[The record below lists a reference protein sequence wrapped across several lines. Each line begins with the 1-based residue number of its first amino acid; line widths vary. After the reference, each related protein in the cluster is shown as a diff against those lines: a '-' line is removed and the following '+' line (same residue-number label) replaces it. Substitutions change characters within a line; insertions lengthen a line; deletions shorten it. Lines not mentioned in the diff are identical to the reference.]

1 VWIRIEPARFF
12 RQDAG
17 MTAAFESV
25 SDALA
30 LLTKG
35 AVTCHKVEQLEAK
48 LKEGRP
54 LRIKTGF
61 DPTAPDL
68 HLGHG
73 VLIRKMAQF
82 QQLGH
87 EVTFLIGDFTGL
99 IGDPT
104 GKKATRPPLTRDEI
118 LANAETYKAQV
129 FKILDPEKT
138 KIRFNSEWF
147 GNLAGEGWIRLAS
160 RFTVAQML
168 ERNDF
173 AKRMEAREPIALHE
187 LLYPLVQAYDSVALQ
202 ADVELG
208 GNDQLF
214 NLMQGRILQETA
226 GQSAQVV
233 LTVPLLLGLD
243 GIEKMSKS
251 LGNYIGFLEDPDT
264 QFGKTMSI
272 SDALMWDWY
281 LLLTDRLPTEI
292 EALKLGHPMEAK
304 KALARQIVSDFHGA
318 AAGHGAEERW
328 IRRFSERNQEEA
340 PEVAVPATEGAV
352 PLARLL
358 VDRGLAASRKEAERL
373 LGQGAVSLDG
383 QKIADPTLRLSLQ
396 SGQSL
401 LVKVGKL
408 KLERWVIS

>member
-1 VWIRIEPARFF
+1 
-12 RQDAG
+12 
-17 MTAAFESV
+17 MTAASGSV

-35 AVTCHKVEQLEAK
+35 AVTCHKVAQLEAK

-82 QQLGH
+82 QNLGH

-104 GKKATRPPLTRDEI
+104 GKKATRPPLTPSEI

-138 KIRFNSEWF
+138 RIRFNSEWF
-147 GNLAGEGWIRLAS
+147 GEFKGEQWIRLTS
-160 RFTVAQML
+160 RFTLAQML

-173 AKRMEAREPIALHE
+173 QKRLNDNQPISIHE
-187 LLYPLVQAYDSVALQ
+187 LLYPIAQAYDSVALE

-214 NLMQGRILQETA
+214 NLMQGRILQEA
-226 GQSAQVV
+226 SGQQPQVV

-251 LGNYIGFLEDPDT
+251 LGNYIGFMEDPDT
-264 QFGKTMSI
+264 QYGKAMSI
-272 SDALMWDWY
+272 GDTLMWDWY
-281 LLLTDRLPTEI
+281 LLLTDKLPAEI
-292 EALKLGHPMEAK
+292 EVLKLGHPMDAK
-304 KALARQIVSDFHGA
+304 KTLARQIVSDFHGA
-318 AAGHGAEERW
+318 AAGLEAEERW
-328 IRRFSERNQEEA
+328 VRRFSGRSQEEA
-340 PEVAVPATEGAV
+340 PQVAVPATEGEL
-352 PLARLL
+352 PLTRLL
-358 VDRGLAASRKEAERL
+358 VERGLAGSRKEAERL
-373 LGQGAVSLDG
+373 IGQGAVSLDG
-383 QKIADPTLRLSLQ
+383 QRTVDPSLRLRLRP
-396 SGQSL
+396 GQSL

-408 KLERWVIS
+408 KLERWVVT

>member
-1 VWIRIEPARFF
+1 
-12 RQDAG
+12 
-17 MTAAFESV
+17 MTAAFGSV

-82 QQLGH
+82 QELGH

-104 GKKATRPPLTRDEI
+104 GKKATRPPLSRAEI
-118 LANAETYKAQV
+118 MANAETYKAQV
-129 FKILDPEKT
+129 FKILDPQKT
-138 KIRFNSEWF
+138 RIRFNSEWF

-187 LLYPLVQAYDSVALQ
+187 LLYPLVQAYDSVALE

-214 NLMQGRILQETA
+214 NLMQGRILQEA
-226 GQSAQVV
+226 SGQQPQVV

-243 GIEKMSKS
+243 GVEKMSKS
-251 LGNYIGFLEDPDT
+251 LGNYIGFMEDPDT
-264 QFGKTMSI
+264 QYGKAMSI
-272 SDALMWDWY
+272 SDTLMWEWY
-281 LLLTDRLPTEI
+281 LLLTDKLPAEI
-292 EALKLGHPMEAK
+292 EILKQSHPMDAK

-318 AAGHGAEERW
+318 STGREAEERW
-328 IRRFSERNQEEA
+328 IRRFSERSQEQA
-340 PEVAVPATEGAV
+340 PEVAVPATVGEV

-358 VDRGLAASRKEAERL
+358 VERGLAGSRKEAERL
-373 LGQGAVSLDG
+373 IAQGAVSLDG
-383 QKIADPTLRLSLQ
+383 QKTADPALRLALH
-396 SGQSL
+396 SGQSF

-408 KLERWVIS
+408 KLERWMVT

>member
-1 VWIRIEPARFF
+1 
-12 RQDAG
+12 
-17 MTAAFESV
+17 MTTAFGSV
-25 SDALA
+25 SEALA

-48 LKEGRP
+48 LREGRP

-104 GKKATRPPLTRDEI
+104 GKKATRPPLTQAEI

-129 FKILDPEKT
+129 FKILDPATT

-173 AKRMEAREPIALHE
+173 ARRMEASEPIALHE
-187 LLYPLVQAYDSVALQ
+187 LLYPLVQAYDSVALH

-214 NLMQGRILQETA
+214 NLMQGRILQEA
-226 GQSAQVV
+226 SGQQPQVV

-251 LGNYIGFLEDPDT
+251 LGNYIGFMEDPDT
-264 QFGKTMSI
+264 QFGKAMSI
-272 SDALMWDWY
+272 SDSLMWSWY
-281 LLLTDRLPTEI
+281 LLLTDQLPAEI
-292 EALKLGHPMEAK
+292 EALKAGHPMEAK
-304 KALARQIVSDFHGA
+304 KGLARQIVSDFHGA
-318 AAGHGAEERW
+318 AAGREAEERW
-328 IRRFSERNQEEA
+328 VRRFSERSQEEA
-340 PEVAVPATEGAV
+340 PEVPVAATAGEV
-352 PLARLL
+352 PLTRLL
-358 VDRGLAASRKEAERL
+358 VERGLAVSRKEAERL
-373 LGQGAVSLDG
+373 VSQGAVSLDG
-383 QKIADPTLRLSLQ
+383 QKATDPSSRLALR

-408 KLERWVIS
+408 KLERWVVT

>member
-1 VWIRIEPARFF
+1 
-12 RQDAG
+12 
-17 MTAAFESV
+17 MTAASGSV

-82 QQLGH
+82 QNLGH

-104 GKKATRPPLTRDEI
+104 GKKATRPPLTPAEI

-129 FKILDPEKT
+129 FKILDPKKT
-138 KIRFNSEWF
+138 RIRFNSEWF
-147 GNLAGEGWIRLAS
+147 GEFKGEQWIRLTS
-160 RFTVAQML
+160 RFTLAQML

-173 AKRMEAREPIALHE
+173 QKRLNDNQPISIHE
-187 LLYPLVQAYDSVALQ
+187 LLYPIAQAYDSVALE

-214 NLMQGRILQETA
+214 NLMQGRILQEA
-226 GQSAQVV
+226 SGQQPQVV

-251 LGNYIGFLEDPDT
+251 LGNYIGFMEDPDT
-264 QFGKTMSI
+264 QFGKAMSI
-272 SDALMWDWY
+272 SDTLMWDWY
-281 LLLTDRLPTEI
+281 LLLTDKLPAEI
-292 EALKLGHPMEAK
+292 DALKLGHPMDAK

-318 AAGHGAEERW
+318 AAGLEAEERW
-328 IRRFSERNQEEA
+328 VRRFSGRSQEEA
-340 PEVAVPATEGAV
+340 PQVAVPATEGEL
-352 PLARLL
+352 PLTRLL
-358 VDRGLAASRKEAERL
+358 VERGLAASRKEAERL
-373 LGQGAVSLDG
+373 IGQGAVSLDG
-383 QKIADPTLRLSLQ
+383 QRTVDPSLRLRLRP
-396 SGQSL
+396 GQSL

-408 KLERWVIS
+408 KLERWVVT